1 MARTRLEAGLCGAFC
16 LMNLSKYSAQP
27 EQCHRTR
34 TKSYKK
40 MLHSMP
46 AQRMKKTYSKFNDTS
61 NVGGVVPAAEC
72 HRKLK

>member
-1 MARTRLEAGLCGAFC
+1 
-16 LMNLSKYSAQP
+16 MNRSKYSAQP

-61 NVGGVVPAAEC
+61 NDALNGPAKIELPE
-72 HRKLK
+72 HTKLSIHYCAIAAPQ